1 MKKHFV
7 LFFAFAII
15 FTAEAQKNIKSVK
28 VTYLRSNNGKVFE
41 NQDPI
46 LLFTSEKLSLVTTE
60 KMTLKKANF
69 PIEQTYVD
77 FQLKNILQLAEFK
90 NNSAIIS
97 LDSLALGKQKFTI
110 TDQTKKILGYTCKK
124 ATTSINSNS
133 IELWFTTDLN
143 LKGGY
148 ANKNC
153 TLS

>member
-60 KMTLKKANF
+60 KITLKKANF

-77 FQLKNILQLAEFK
+77 FQFKTISQLAEFK

-97 LDSLALGKQKFTI
+97 
-110 TDQTKKILGYTCKK
+110 
-124 ATTSINSNS
+124 
-133 IELWFTTDLN
+133 
-143 LKGGY
+143 
-148 ANKNC
+148 
-153 TLS
+153 